1 MHAKLMKQLLPYLKP
16 YKNMAIGA
24 FILSFVLAAL
34 AGAQLKLVKPIFD
47 IGLVGQAPQAT
58 SAQII
63 KPNPDKNVTTSFLD
77 VKSFKAPVDSVL
89 TTKTSFNQ
97 FLLLAAGLLL
107 VGLLNFPVRFYH
119 FYWLRFV
126 GEKINNDVRTKIF
139 TKLQK
144 LPTSFYNQNKQGR
157 MLSTLLNDAEIFAQS
172 FRALVDLV
180 REPTKGL
187 VYLGMAI
194 WADWQLTL
202 VIFVV
207 GPMFVAIF
215 QISGKK
221 IKNNQSMVQDGRAEL
236 THNLSEGLSSHKV
249 TKAFN
254 LQQFVMDRFKHS
266 QAYYFHFIMKTC
278 KVEEL
283 AHPFVELVGTIA
295 FSGVIV
301 FAYFRI
307 HYGGMTIGDFL
318 QFAIALALLMDPIR
332 KFSQANVKIGQGVA
346 ALDRINEILDLEEE
360 IDTGTHTPLH
370 FDHDIVVDNVT
381 FSYGENNVIQN
392 LSLKIKK
399 GQKVALVGLSGSGK
413 STLINLLLGLYPIE
427 HGQIYIDGIAIN
439 QINLHA
445 LRKLFGLVSQ
455 DIFLFHDS
463 IKANLAVG
471 GNFSEAEIRRALEVS
486 YASEFVDKL
495 PQGLDTIIGDRGAK
509 LSGGQQQRLTIARA
523 FLQNTD
529 ILLFDEATSAL
540 DNESEKV
547 VQRALEAIAGNK
559 TVIAVAHRLSTVQD
573 YDQIFVMKDGKL
585 IENGTHS
592 ELIGNNNEYKKLYE
606 LSLKS

>member
-1 MHAKLMKQLLPYLKP
+1 MHIKLLRELFPYLKS
-16 YKNMAIGA
+16 YKKIAYGS
-24 FILSFVLAAL
+24 FLLSFVLAAL

-47 IGLVGQAPQAT
+47 KGLNGQA
-58 SAQII
+58 
-63 KPNPDKNVTTSFLD
+63 
-77 VKSFKAPVDSVL
+77 
-89 TTKTSFNQ
+89 SFNQ
-97 FLLLAAGLLL
+97 FLFLAGSLL
-107 VGLLNFPVRFYH
+107 VIGLLNFPARFYH
-119 FYWLRFV
+119 FYWLKFIGERINSDV
-126 GEKINNDVRTKIF
+126 REKIF
-139 TKLQK
+139 AKLQK

-157 MLSTLLNDAEIFAQS
+157 MLSTILNDAEIFAQS
-172 FRALVDLV
+172 FRALIDLI
-180 REPTKGL
+180 REPVKGL

-202 VIFVV
+202 VILVV

-221 IKNNQSMVQDGRAEL
+221 IKANQSCVQDGRAEF

-254 LQQFVMDRFKHS
+254 LQQFVMDRFKRS
-266 QAYYFHFIMKTC
+266 QDYYFHFIMKTS

-283 AHPFVELVGTIA
+283 AHPFVELVGAIA

-301 FAYFRI
+301 MAYFRI
-307 HYGGMTIGDFL
+307 KYGGMTIGDFI
-318 QFAIALALLMDPIR
+318 QFVAALALLMDPIR
-332 KFSQANVKIGQGVA
+332 KFSQANVKISQGTA
-346 ALDRINEILDLEEE
+346 AFARINEILNLDEE
-360 IDTGTHTPLH
+360 IDNGVYMPTS
-370 FDHDIVVDNVT
+370 FSKDIIVDNVT

-392 LSLKIKK
+392 LSLKISK

-413 STLINLLLGLYPIE
+413 STLINLLLGLYPIS
-427 HGQIYIDGIAIN
+427 HGQIIIDGKPIN
-439 QINLHA
+439 QIRLRE
-445 LRKLFGLVSQ
+445 LRKLMGLVSQ
-455 DIFLFHDS
+455 DIFLFHDTIRS
-463 IKANLAVG
+463 NLAVG
-471 GNFSEAEIRRALEVS
+471 GNFSDAEIKKALEVS

-495 PQGLDTIIGDRGAK
+495 PQGLETVIGDRGAK

-529 ILLFDEATSAL
+529 ILLFDEATSSL

-547 VQRALEAIAGNK
+547 VQQALEAIAGNK

-573 YDQIFVMKDGKL
+573 YDQIFVMKNGKL
-585 IENGTHS
+585 VENGTHS
-592 ELIGNNNEYKKLYE
+592 ELIQNNSEYKKLYE

>member
-1 MHAKLMKQLLPYLKP
+1 MYTKLTKELFPYLKP

-24 FILSFVLAAL
+24 FLLSFVLAAL
-34 AGAQLKLVKPIFD
+34 AGAQVKLIKPIFD
-47 IGLVGQAPQAT
+47 NGLTGKA
-58 SAQII
+58 
-63 KPNPDKNVTTSFLD
+63 SF
-77 VKSFKAPVDSVL
+77 S
-89 TTKTSFNQ
+89 Q
-97 FLLLAAGLLL
+97 FLLMAGGLLL
-107 VGLLNFPVRFYH
+107 IGLLNFPARFYH

-126 GEKINNDVRTKIF
+126 GEKINNDLRVQIF
-139 TKLQK
+139 SKLQK
-144 LPTSFYNQNKQGR
+144 LPTAFYNQNKQGR

-172 FRALVDLV
+172 FRAMIDII
-180 REPTKGL
+180 REPVKGL
-187 VYLGMAI
+187 VYLGVAI
-194 WADWQLTL
+194 WSDWQLTL

-221 IKNNQSMVQDGRAEL
+221 IKANQSNVQDGRAEL

-254 LQQFVMDRFKHS
+254 LQKFVMDRYKHS
-266 QAYYFHFIMKTC
+266 QEYYFHFVMKTC
-278 KVEEL
+278 KVEEI
-283 AHPFVELVGTIA
+283 AHPFVELIGTIA
-295 FSGVIV
+295 FSCVIV

-307 HYGGMTIGDFL
+307 KYGGMTVGDFI
-318 QFAIALALLMDPIR
+318 QFVAALALLMDPIR
-332 KFSQANVKIGQGVA
+332 KFSQANVKIGQGIA
-346 ALDRINEILDLEEE
+346 ALERINEILYLEEE
-360 IDTGTHTPLH
+360 VDKGIQKPIH
-370 FDHDIVVDNVT
+370 FDNEIVVDNVT

-392 LSLKIKK
+392 LNLKIKK

-427 HGQIYIDGIAIN
+427 KGRITIDGWSLD
-439 QINLHA
+439 QIQLHS

-471 GNFSEAEIRRALEVS
+471 GNFSDADIKRALDVS

-495 PQGLDTIIGDRGAK
+495 PNGLETVIGDRGAK

-559 TVIAVAHRLSTVQD
+559 TVIAVAHRLSTIQD

-585 IENGTHS
+585 VENGTHS
-592 ELIGNNNEYKKLYE
+592 ELISNASEYKKLYE